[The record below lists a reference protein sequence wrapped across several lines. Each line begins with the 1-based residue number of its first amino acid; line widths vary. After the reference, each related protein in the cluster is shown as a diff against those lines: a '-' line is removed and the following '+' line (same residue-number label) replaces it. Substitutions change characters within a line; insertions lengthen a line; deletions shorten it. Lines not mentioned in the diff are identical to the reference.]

1 MLGKFVQLRLQGVRD
16 PFMSMANGKSDPPPP
31 PDYVGAANATAA
43 GNVEAA
49 RATAAANRTNQVT
62 PYGNLTYTANP
73 GTDPYGNTLYTATQT
88 LSPEQKA
95 IYEQETKLN
104 QGLMSTANRGLNY
117 ANDIL
122 SKPGVDTSKLP
133 SYGINPG
140 ETYSDA
146 IMRRLQPQ
154 IAQESEMS
162 DAQLA
167 NQGIAQGTEAY
178 QNAKRQ
184 LAMSQNDRQLGAIT
198 SGMNVG
204 MGANKQAFEQEAYN
218 QMQPINV
225 INALRTG
232 SQVQNPNFAA
242 TPQQANVAGPD
253 ILGATQAGYNAQLA
267 ATNAA
272 NSASGGFMSGLM
284 GLGGAALSN
293 PAIFTSDINAKENI
307 TKIGS
312 LNNGL
317 NLYSYN
323 YKDGYDLPE
332 GRQIGVIAQEVEAVM
347 PEAVVEMD
355 NGFKGVNY
363 AMLGV

>member
-16 PFMSMANGKSDPPPP
+16 PFISMANGKAKAPPA
-31 PDYVGAANATAA
+31 PDYTAA
-43 GNVEAA
+43 AKETSAGNLESA

-88 LSPEQKA
+88 LSPEQQK
-95 IYEQETKLN
+95 IYQQESQLN
-104 QGLMSTANRGLNY
+104 EGLMSTANKGLDY
-117 ANDIL
+117 ANEVL
-122 SKPGVDTSKLP
+122 SKPGVETSKLP

-146 IMRRLQPQ
+146 IMRRLAPQ

-167 NQGIAQGTEAY
+167 NQGIAQGTQAY
-178 QNAKRQ
+178 ENAKRQ
-184 LAMSQNDRQLGAIT
+184 LAMSQNDRQLAAIT
-198 SGMNVG
+198 GGMNVG
-204 MGANKQAFEQEAYN
+204 LGANQQAFQQEAYN

-232 SQVQNPNFAA
+232 SQVQNPSYAS
-242 TPQQANVAGPD
+242 TPQQANTAGAD
-253 ILGATQAGYNAQLA
+253 ILGATQAGYNAELA
-267 ATNAA
+267 NVNAQNA
-272 NSASGGFMSGLM
+272 ASGGFMSGLM
-284 GLGGAALSN
+284 GLGSAG
-293 PAIFTSDINAKENI
+293 IMKYSDERLKTDII
-307 TKIGS
+307 KIGS
-312 LNNGL
+312 LDNGL

-332 GRQIGVIAQEVEAVM
+332 GKQIGVMAQEVEAIM

-355 NGFKGVNY
+355 NGFKAVNY

>member
-16 PFMSMANGKSDPPPP
+16 PFISMANGKAKAPPA
-31 PDYVGAANATAA
+31 PDTIGAAKETAA
-43 GNVEAA
+43 GNLEAA
-49 RATAAANRTNQVT
+49 RATAAANRTNQIT

-73 GTDPYGNTLYTATQT
+73 EKDSYGNTLYTATQT
-88 LSPEQKA
+88 LSPEQQK
-95 IYEQETKLN
+95 IYEQESQLN
-104 QGLMSTANRGLNY
+104 EGLMSTANKGLDY
-117 ANDIL
+117 ANEVL

-140 ETYSDA
+140 EVYSDA
-146 IMRRLQPQ
+146 IMRRLAPQ
-154 IAQESEMS
+154 IAKENEMS

-167 NQGIAQGTEAY
+167 NMGIASGTKAY
-178 QNAKRQ
+178 ENAKRE
-184 LAMSQNDRQLGAIT
+184 LAMGQNDRQLAAIT

-204 MGANKQAFEQEAYN
+204 LGANQQAFQQEAYN

-225 INALRTG
+225 INALRSG
-232 SQVQNPNFAA
+232 SQVQGPNFAN
-242 TPQQANVAGPD
+242 TPNQAQTAGPD
-253 ILGATQAGYNAQLA
+253 ILGATNAQYANQVA
-267 ATNAA
+267 ATNAQNA
-272 NSASGGFMSGLM
+272 ASGGFMSGLM
-284 GLGGAALSN
+284 GLGGAG
-293 PAIFTSDINAKENI
+293 IMRYSDERLKTDI

-312 LNNGL
+312 LDNGL

-332 GRQIGVIAQEVEAVM
+332 GRQVGVMAQEVEAIM

-355 NGFKGVNY
+355 NGFKAVNY

>member
-16 PFMSMANGKSDPPPP
+16 PFISMANGKAKAPPA
-31 PDYVGAANATAA
+31 PDYTAA
-43 GNVEAA
+43 AKETSAGNLESA

-88 LSPEQKA
+88 LSPEQQK
-95 IYEQETKLN
+95 IYQQESQLN
-104 QGLMSTANRGLNY
+104 EGLMSTANKGLDY
-117 ANDIL
+117 ANEVL

-146 IMRRLQPQ
+146 IMRRLAPQ

-167 NQGIAQGTEAY
+167 NQGIAQGTQAY
-178 QNAKRQ
+178 ENAKRQ
-184 LAMSQNDRQLGAIT
+184 LAMSQNDRQLAAIT
-198 SGMNVG
+198 GGMNVG
-204 MGANKQAFEQEAYN
+204 LGANQQAFQQEAYN

-232 SQVQNPNFAA
+232 SQVQNPSYAS
-242 TPQQANVAGPD
+242 TPQQANTAGAD
-253 ILGATQAGYNAQLA
+253 ILGATQAGYNAELA
-267 ATNAA
+267 NVNAQNA
-272 NSASGGFMSGLM
+272 ASGGFMSGLM
-284 GLGGAALSN
+284 GLGSAG
-293 PAIFTSDINAKENI
+293 IMKYSDERLKTDII
-307 TKIGS
+307 KIGS
-312 LNNGL
+312 LDNGL

-332 GRQIGVIAQEVEAVM
+332 GKQIGVMAQEVEAIM

-355 NGFKGVNY
+355 NGFKAVNY

>member
-16 PFMSMANGKSDPPPP
+16 PFISMANGKAKAPPA
-31 PDYVGAANATAA
+31 PDTIGAAKETSA
-43 GNVEAA
+43 GNLEAA

-73 GTDPYGNTLYTATQT
+73 NKDEYGNTLYTATQT
-88 LSPEQKA
+88 LSPEQQK
-95 IYEQETKLN
+95 IYEQESQLN
-104 QGLMSTANRGLNY
+104 EGLMSTANRGLNY

-122 SKPGVDTSKLP
+122 SEPGVDMSKLP

-140 ETYSDA
+140 EVYSDA
-146 IMRRLQPQ
+146 IMRRLAPQ
-154 IAQESEMS
+154 IAQENEMS

-167 NQGIAQGTEAY
+167 NQGIAAGTEDY
-178 QNAKRQ
+178 KNAKRK
-184 LAMSQNDRQLGAIT
+184 LAMSKNDRQLGAIT

-204 MGANKQAFEQEAYN
+204 LGANQQAFQQQAYN

-232 SQVQNPNFAA
+232 SQVQNPQFANTPNQAA
-242 TPQQANVAGPD
+242 TAGAD
-253 ILGATQAGYNAQLA
+253 ILGATNAQYANQVA
-267 ATNAA
+267 ATNAQNA
-272 NSASGGFMSGLM
+272 ASGGFMSGLM
-284 GLGGAALSN
+284 GLGGAG
-293 PAIFTSDINAKENI
+293 IMKYSDERLKTNI
-307 TKIGS
+307 EKVGS
-312 LNNGL
+312 LENGL

-332 GRQIGVIAQEVEAVM
+332 GKQIGVMAQEVEAIM

-355 NGFKGVNY
+355 NGFKAVNY

>member
-1 MLGKFVQLRLQGVRD
+1 MFSSKFSTLMILNGVAGQ
-16 PFMSMANGKSDPPPP
+16 SLCNKSDPPPP
-31 PDYVGAANATAA
+31 PDYVGAAKETAA

-73 GTDPYGNTLYTATQT
+73 GTDSYGNTLYTATQT
-88 LSPEQKA
+88 LSPEQQA
-95 IYEQETKLN
+95 IYNQQTQLN

-204 MGANKQAFEQEAYN
+204 LGANQQAFQQEAYN

-232 SQVQNPNFAA
+232 SQVQNPNFAS
-242 TPQQANVAGPD
+242 TPQQAQTAGPD
-253 ILGATQAGYNAQLA
+253 ILGATQQGYNAQLA